1 MIIDIARVWPWSV
14 LRTFSLDRASNL
26 PVPPICVHLCA
37 SVVPLW
43 LLTLLT
49 FAACN
54 NPDDRPESDTFK
66 VVMVL
71 DMAGLGDKGFNDA
84 GWAGVQKAV
93 DELGIEATYLQSN
106 EQGDYVANLTLAAQR
121 ADAVVAMGFLMID
134 AVGQVAPTHPET
146 KFIFVDGEVKGDN
159 VASFDFKAQ
168 EGAFLAGIIAAMT
181 TETGKVGCVM
191 GMDIPPVRAYEI
203 GFRAG
208 IESVNRENHSGIRK
222 LGNSRI
228 EYLSA
233 TIGDFNNPS
242 RGKALAQGLIG
253 QGCDIVMQLA
263 GNSGLGV
270 IEAVKEAEGRVF
282 AIGADLDQDDL
293 APGKVL
299 VSVLKRIDV
308 AVFGAIKAAKDGAF
322 EPGHH
327 LIGIAEGGM
336 GLTEMR
342 HTRGEVPGR
351 AHKMVSKAVDRIRS
365 GETVGVLDLPVR

>member
-1 MIIDIARVWPWSV
+1 M
-14 LRTFSLDRASNL
+14 N
-26 PVPPICVHLCA
+26 
-37 SVVPLW
+37 
-43 LLTLLT
+43 LLTLFLIVLLT
-49 FAACN
+49 GCSTSQ
-54 NPDDRPESDTFK
+54 EDTLPGRFK

-71 DMAGLGDKGFNDA
+71 DTAGLGDKGFNDA

-93 DELGIEATYLQSN
+93 DELGVEAAYLMSN
-106 EQGDYVANLTLAAQR
+106 EQADYVSNLTLAAQQ

-134 AVGQVAPTHPET
+134 AVGQVARAHPET
-146 KFIFVDGEVKGDN
+146 KFIFVDGEVTGDN

-181 TETGKVGCVM
+181 THTGKVGCVL
-191 GMDIPPVRAYEI
+191 GMDIPPVRAYEV
-203 GFRAG
+203 GYRAG
-208 IESVNRENHSGIRK
+208 IKAVNQWENKSVA
-222 LGNSRI
+222 
-228 EYLSA
+228 YLSA

-282 AIGADLDQDDL
+282 AIGVDLDQDNL

-308 AVFGAIKAAKDGAF
+308 AVFGAISDAKQGHFA
-322 EPGHH
+322 PGHH
-327 LIGIAEGGM
+327 LLGIAEGGM
-336 GLTEMR
+336 GLSEMR
-342 HTRGEVPGR
+342 YTRDAVPEKGHQYIDMAADKLAGGTTISAPMEASQTHTFGTP
-351 AHKMVSKAVDRIRS
+351 
-365 GETVGVLDLPVR
+365 

>member
-1 MIIDIARVWPWSV
+1 M
-14 LRTFSLDRASNL
+14 N
-26 PVPPICVHLCA
+26 
-37 SVVPLW
+37 
-43 LLTLLT
+43 LLTLFLIVLLT
-49 FAACN
+49 GCSTSQ
-54 NPDDRPESDTFK
+54 EDTLPGRFK

-71 DMAGLGDKGFNDA
+71 DTAGLGDKGFNDA

-93 DELGIEATYLQSN
+93 DELGVEAAYLMSN
-106 EQGDYVANLTLAAQR
+106 EQADYVSNLTLAAQQ

-134 AVGQVAPTHPET
+134 AVGQVARAHPET
-146 KFIFVDGEVKGDN
+146 KFIFVDGEVTGDN

-181 TETGKVGCVM
+181 THTGKVGCVL
-191 GMDIPPVRAYEI
+191 GMDIPPVRAYEV
-203 GFRAG
+203 GYRAG
-208 IESVNRENHSGIRK
+208 IKVVNEWENKSVT
-222 LGNSRI
+222 
-228 EYLSA
+228 YLSA

-293 APGKVL
+293 APGRVL

-308 AVFGAIKAAKDGAF
+308 AVFGAIREAKSGDF
-322 EPGHH
+322 KSGHR
-327 LIGIAEGGM
+327 LIGIAQGGM
-336 GLTEMR
+336 GLTEMKY
-342 HTRGEVPGR
+342 TRDVIPEK
-351 AHKMVSKAVDRIRS
+351 AFEMVGAAEERMRGGGTIDFSRLRVDYLR
-365 GETVGVLDLPVR
+365 

>member
-1 MIIDIARVWPWSV
+1 MIIDIARVWPWCV
-14 LRTFSLDRASNL
+14 LQTFSLDRASNL

-222 LGNSRI
+222 LGNYEI

-233 TIGDFNNPS
+233 TVGDFNNPS

-308 AVFGAIKAAKDGAF
+308 AVFEAIKAAQDGTF
-322 EPGHH
+322 QPGHH
-327 LIGIAEGGM
+327 LVGIAEGAA
-336 GLTEMR
+336 GLTEMK
-342 HTRGEVPGR
+342 HTRDLVSGKAME
-351 AHKMVSKAVDRIRS
+351 MVSDAEEKIRS
-365 GETVGVLDLPVR
+365 GWDVSTQAN